1 VKLPQLDP
9 RQLLRGLA
17 LIATLLVIGWAME
30 RFGVSRI
37 LDTGWVDGQVR
48 GQGAAGLGLFLLV
61 AAIAVA
67 VGVPRL
73 AVSFLAGYA
82 AGLIMGTALA
92 LVASII
98 GSALAFFY
106 ARLIGRDFV
115 RRYLGTR
122 AKRVDEFLGR
132 NSFATIVAIR
142 FLPVGNNL
150 LTNLVA
156 GISAVPTAAFLLGS
170 AVGFVPQT
178 IVFVLLGSGIRVD
191 PPLRIGLSVA
201 LFLASAVLGAMI
213 YRRRRAAEPDV
224 D

>member
-1 VKLPQLDP
+1 VILPSIDP

-17 LIATLLVIGWAME
+17 LIATLALVGWGME
-30 RFGVSRI
+30 RVGVSRL

-48 GQGAAGLGLFLLV
+48 GQGFAGLGLFLAV
-61 AAIAVA
+61 ATAAIA

-82 AGLIMGTALA
+82 AGLTMGIVLA
-92 LVASII
+92 LIASIL
-98 GSALAFFY
+98 GSALAFYY
-106 ARLIGRDFV
+106 ARWIGRDFV
-115 RRYLGTR
+115 RRRLGNR
-122 AKRVDEFLGR
+122 AGRVDAFLGR

-156 GISAVPTAAFLLGS
+156 GISAVPAPAFLLGS

-178 IVFVLLGSGIRVD
+178 IVFVLLGSGVRVD

-201 LFLASAVLGAMI
+201 LFLASALLGAML
-213 YRRRRAAEPDV
+213 YRRRTIGPTP
-224 D
+224 